1 MNRSLLCGDLTGFG
15 KPVRSGATLKSKRT
29 RTVMEDMRLI
39 RSLLVGVVLLA
50 CGVSSALAQE
60 YHVYVAAESD
70 DEVAHVRFDG
80 ETATVEET
88 IAVGTMPT
96 ETEGAHGMTVSP
108 DGQHWF
114 VSIAHGKPYGRVV
127 KYATGTNEK
136 IGAAD
141 VGMFPATM
149 AISEATGLLYVV
161 NFNLHGEME
170 PSTVS
175 VVDPAAM
182 IEVDQVETGPM
193 PHGSRLS
200 PDGRRQ
206 YSVAMMNGTL
216 YEIDTATLDVTRSL
230 QTGDADSKPTWV
242 QPHPTEP
249 LAYVAHN
256 GADEVVE
263 VNLDTWTLTRR
274 FATGTGTKPYNLD
287 VTPDGQHLVVT
298 YKGSGETG
306 IWDLDAGESVAR
318 LRNSRTV
325 SHGVVIS
332 PDSRY
337 AFVTAEGVGGEP
349 GAVDVF
355 DLTTRERVASVDV
368 GKQAGG
374 IAFWRMTTG
383 S

>member
-1 MNRSLLCGDLTGFG
+1 MQ
-15 KPVRSGATLKSKRT
+15 
-29 RTVMEDMRLI
+29 LI
-39 RSLLVGVVLLA
+39 QKLLVSVALLA
-50 CGVSSALAQE
+50 CGVSSVMAQA

-88 IAVGTMPT
+88 ITVGTMPT

-136 IGAAD
+136 LGAAE

-149 AISEATGLLYVV
+149 ALSEATGLLYVV
-161 NFNLHGEME
+161 NFNLHGEMK

-182 IEVDQVETGPM
+182 IEVDEVETGPM

-200 PDGRRQ
+200 PDGARQ

-216 YEIDTATLDVTRSL
+216 YEIDTATLEVTRTL
-230 QTGDADSKPTWV
+230 ATGDGMPKPTWV

-249 LAYVAHN
+249 LAYVANN

-263 VNLDTWTLTRR
+263 VNLESWTLTRR
-274 FATGTGTKPYNLD
+274 FATGPGTKPYNLD
-287 VTPDGQHLVVT
+287 VTPDGRYLVVT

-306 IWDLDAGESVAR
+306 IWNLDTGESVTR
-318 LRNSRTV
+318 LDNSRTV

-337 AFVTAEGVGGEP
+337 AFVTAEGIGGEP

-355 DLTTRERVASVDV
+355 DLEARERVASVEV

-374 IAFWRMTTG
+374 IAFWQMTERAST
-383 S
+383 SMR